1 MSLSDQTSIQDIDI
15 GERAKI
21 EMQKKLER
29 EFIETIEFKRKND
42 KGYSENIF

>member
-15 GERAKI
+15 AERAKI

-29 EFIETIEFKRKND
+29 EFIENIEFKRKND
-42 KGYSENIF
+42 KGYSEYIF